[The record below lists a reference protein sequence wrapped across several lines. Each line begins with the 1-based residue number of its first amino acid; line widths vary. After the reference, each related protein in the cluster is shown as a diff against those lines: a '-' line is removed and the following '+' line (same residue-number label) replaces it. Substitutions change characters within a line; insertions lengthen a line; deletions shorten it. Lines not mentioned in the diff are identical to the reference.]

1 MVTLKLLGGLSLSDS
16 SGPVAGQ
23 ITQRRRLA
31 FLAILGA
38 SPRATV
44 TRDRLVALLWPE
56 LDAEG
61 ARHRLS
67 DSLYVARRALGDD
80 AIVTVG
86 DDLRLDEH
94 VDVDVRAFERA
105 LDAGE
110 TACAIAHY
118 GGPLLDGFHLGGE
131 GEFDRWIEQERGR
144 LAGRYAQALRS
155 LASVA
160 EQRGDLAAAESYL
173 QRLFTL
179 DPLDSRI
186 LLKLMEVLER
196 SGNGAGALHHARV
209 HQMLRETELGL
220 GEDPSVRAAEDTLV
234 TMLYHAALT
243 GAATEPVVEIRPIPD
258 AEPVAEIAPTAP
270 GVALTEPAAEPKRD
284 RTAMASPPR
293 RTASRRVSVLLGVG
307 AIAATAL
314 ALTVVRNRPA
324 AARSDSSAANRGDS
338 AAANTVPG
346 VAVFPFIVRGSES
359 SPITG
364 DALAALVA
372 TKLDGGAGI
381 RSIDPNAILA
391 RYHPG
396 KERPDPAD
404 AARLARNLD
413 ARYFVLGDEMQ
424 ISGRLYLGAVMY
436 DAADG
441 KPVDERIGVQGASAS
456 FFQLVDSL
464 VSRLLVDREGEGA
477 PQLEKLATLTTSSL
491 PALKLFIEGESFS
504 RAGQYEAAADR
515 YERATIADS
524 TFALGYYRLAWVRS
538 WRGGR
543 GLDQPTLALAARH
556 AARLPE
562 RIRHTLDALLAVGHG
577 DFELGVRLLNVVIE
591 RHPDDF
597 DANLWLGDLLFHQNP
612 PHGQS
617 IGEAR
622 GPLERALA
630 LAPARSGE
638 ALFHLIE
645 LAARDGR
652 MRDLD
657 SLSTRFLA
665 LDHASDRAPVVRTIL
680 AVVHRDP
687 ARLAAARREL
697 GGMKSG
703 AAGRVL
709 GAVTSVAMGRANHI
723 TIANLLASL
732 PMPYP
737 ANERGGRFFFRGE
750 LAGIDGDWRAADS
763 LFDLAAA
770 AKFEDATFIRGRFLS
785 LVPLDPPPAMMRGA
799 IADLHALAISKPID
813 RAWADPFAA
822 MLALRL
828 GDTVPAAIALPRAVA
843 TGRTNGWI
851 SDLAV
856 ELSARWRLAAGKP
869 DEALAVLL
877 SPAGA
882 MPDTQLRYLR
892 GEALEALHR
901 PKEALTWYDASDQEY
916 GYVSNAEWLAA
927 GVARAHQ
934 RLDRR

>member
-1 MVTLKLLGGLSLSDS
+1 MVTLKLLGRLSLADS
-16 SGPVAGQ
+16 SGPVTGQ

-38 SPRATV
+38 SPRGTV

-67 DSLYVARRALGDD
+67 DSLYVARRALGEG
-80 AIVTVG
+80 AIVTEG
-86 DDLRLDEH
+86 DDLRLDEAH
-94 VDVDVRAFERA
+94 VEVDVRAFERA

-110 TACAIAHY
+110 TAVAVAQY

-131 GEFDRWIEQERGR
+131 GEFDRWVEQERGR
-144 LAGRYAQALRS
+144 LAGRYAQSLRS
-155 LASVA
+155 IASA
-160 EQRGDLAAAESYL
+160 ADQRGDHAAAGEYL
-173 QRLFTL
+173 LRLSAL
-179 DPLDSRI
+179 DPFDSRVV
-186 LLKLMEVLER
+186 LQLMEVLER
-196 SGNGAGALHHARV
+196 AGNGTVALRHARM
-209 HQMLRETELGL
+209 HQALRQSDLGL
-220 GEDPSVRAAEDTLV
+220 GEDPAVRAAEHALV
-234 TMLYHAALT
+234 ARLA
-243 GAATEPVVEIRPIPD
+243 GATTAGAVRAIVPSVAVAEANTEPVPGR
-258 AEPVAEIAPTAP
+258 APVSSAPH
-270 GVALTEPAAEPKRD
+270 
-284 RTAMASPPR
+284 
-293 RTASRRVSVLLGVG
+293 RTASRRARLLLGAG
-307 AIAATAL
+307 AITATAL
-314 ALTVVRNRPA
+314 TLAVVTHRPA
-324 AARSDSSAANRGDS
+324 GARSNSTASGGDS
-338 AAANTVPG
+338 TTASVAPG
-346 VAVFPFIVRGSES
+346 VAVFPFIVRGGDS
-359 SPITG
+359 SAFTG
-364 DALAALVA
+364 DALAALIA
-372 TKLDGGAGI
+372 TKLDGDAGM
-381 RSIDPNAILA
+381 RSIGPDVILA
-391 RYHPG
+391 RDRPG
-396 KERPDPAD
+396 TEHPDPVD
-404 AARLARNLD
+404 AARVARSLG
-413 ARYFVLGDEMQ
+413 ARYFVLGDAMQ
-424 ISGRLYLGAVMY
+424 VSGRLYLGAVMY
-436 DAADG
+436 DAIDG
-441 KPVDERIGVQGASAS
+441 KPIDARIGVQGARAG
-456 FFQLVDSL
+456 FDELVDSL
-464 VSRLLVDREGEGA
+464 VFRLLVDRQGQPA
-477 PQLEKLATLTTSSL
+477 PQLERLASLTTSSL

-504 RAGQYEAAADR
+504 RAGQYEAAAER

-543 GLDQPTLALAARH
+543 ELDQSTLELAARH

-562 RIRHTLDALLAVGHG
+562 RIRHTLEALLAVGHG
-577 DFELGVRLLNVVIE
+577 DFELGVRMLIVVIE
-591 RHPDDF
+591 QHPDDF
-597 DANLWLGDLLFHQNP
+597 DANLWLGDVLFHQNP

-622 GPLERALA
+622 APLERALA

-638 ALFHLIE
+638 VLFPLIE

-665 LDHASDRAPVVRTIL
+665 LDHASDLAPVVRTIL

-687 ARLAAARREL
+687 VRLAAVRREL
-697 GGMKSG
+697 AGMKSD
-703 AAGRVL
+703 AAVRVI
-709 GAVTSVAMGRANHI
+709 GIVTSVATGRANRV
-723 TIANLLASL
+723 TIANLLVSL
-732 PMPYP
+732 PTPYP
-737 ANERGGRFFFRGE
+737 ANEQGGRFFVRAE

-799 IADLHALAISKPID
+799 IADLHALAISKPLD
-813 RAWADPFAA
+813 RDWADPFAA

-851 SDLAV
+851 GDLAV
-856 ELSARWRLAAGKP
+856 ELSARWRLAVGKP
-869 DEALAVLL
+869 DEALTVLL

-901 PKEALTWYDASDQEY
+901 PEEALTWYDASEQEY
-916 GYVSNAEWLAA
+916 GFFGGAEWYSTA
-927 GVARAHQ
+927 VARAHQ